1 MPFAERRGPLG
12 QRRAAHRCHSGRR
25 VAHPRCPHCLHPLPA
40 QHLAGTHEDWAQST
54 RLVPHVLLV
63 ALGPQLAAL
72 LAPLH
77 APRDDL
83 TSADRSIGR
92 CSRSS
97 RMMRRRRHS
106 LTIQQQKE
114 CSTKNTNALNTNI
127 LRQEQQLASVR
138 KLLSREPTRR
148 RMPAPVPPS
157 RGSASAERCRHRHR
171 NATGKLPN

>member
-1 MPFAERRGPLG
+1 
-12 QRRAAHRCHSGRR
+12 
-25 VAHPRCPHCLHPLPA
+25 
-40 QHLAGTHEDWAQST
+40 
-54 RLVPHVLLV
+54 
-63 ALGPQLAAL
+63 
-72 LAPLH
+72 
-77 APRDDL
+77 
-83 TSADRSIGR
+83 
-92 CSRSS
+92 
-97 RMMRRRRHS
+97 MMRRRRHS

-171 NATGKLPN
+171 NGTGIL